1 MRQAVSTV
9 AAEPRAR
16 SLFSAHT
23 VVTTMLCVLFAI
35 MYLDRVNISAAAAP
49 LKAHFNLTNTEMGL
63 AFSAFS
69 WSYLA
74 SVLFGG
80 WGARKYG
87 ARVSLFVTVIIV
99 GIGTILTGLT
109 GGLAS
114 LFVARLVV
122 GLGEGPAFPA
132 ATQAMRNWYPAHRF
146 GYIQG
151 ITHSASRLGAAIAP
165 PVVAWIIVWSGWRV
179 SFIICGVAAL
189 LWAAVWWF
197 YFQEDPREHPDVDA
211 GKLEELSVSLPDRKA
226 RIPLWTLTKRMFP
239 VTIVMFTYG
248 WSYWVFVSWL
258 PLYFANQHHTD
269 LKRSALLTSIP
280 FVAGLVGN
288 TAGGMGSDFILKR
301 TGRHRLARCSVVAV
315 SLVGTALCLIP
326 CLFIDDLST
335 VVALLAAAMFFL
347 ELTIAPMYA
356 VPMDISK
363 EYAGLG
369 SAYIIMGV
377 AIAGIISPVVFGWL
391 IDLTGNWNVP
401 FATGVVILL
410 IGAAVVG
417 VLRPDI
423 PLKVPADR

>member
-1 MRQAVSTV
+1 MRQAIST
-9 AAEPRAR
+9 AAAPRAR

-49 LKAHFNLTNTEMGL
+49 LKAHFNLSNTEMGL

-69 WSYLA
+69 WTYLA

-109 GGLAS
+109 GGLVS

-151 ITHSASRLGAAIAP
+151 ITHSASRLGAALAP
-165 PVVAWIIVWSGWRV
+165 PVVAWIIVWSDWRI

-189 LWAAVWWF
+189 LWAAVWWL
-197 YFQEDPREHPDVDA
+197 YFREDPREHPDA
-211 GKLEELSVSLPDRKA
+211 AAEKLEDLSVSLPDRKA

-269 LKRSALLTSIP
+269 LKKSALLTSIP
-280 FVAGLVGN
+280 FAAGLVGN
-288 TAGGMGSDFILKR
+288 TVGGIGSDFILKR

-326 CLFIDDLST
+326 CLFIDDLTT

-423 PLKVPADR
+423 PLKVPADS